1 MTKLTCDLCVNHPF
15 SKVVPC
21 WQSLV
26 DEFPCKSLYLCRYVG
41 LPCLF
46 ELVGSYL
53 STIMNLVF
61 NISFCYVVLLLLFV
75 SVKVVLCS
83 EIEEFY
89 PEERDALM
97 LIRDSLNSSVNL
109 HGNWTGPP
117 CIDNQSKWFGI
128 ICSNWHVVQIVLEG
142 VNLSGY
148 LPPTFLQNITFL
160 SQLDFRNNALFGPLP
175 SLKNMVFL
183 EQVLLSFNHFSG
195 SIPVEYVELS
205 SLQVLELQENYLDGQ
220 IPPFDQPS
228 LTSFNVSLNHL
239 SGPIPET
246 SVLQR
251 FPESSFDNNSDL
263 CGRPLN
269 KLCPVEPPAPSP
281 APFSSPPPGVVPPSP
296 AEEKNKKRLKVW
308 IIALIGAGSAL
319 FLVALIIIAF
329 LFPKRR
335 ASRNEARTNDSARYV
350 FGAWAKKMVSNAGTS
365 EGSERLGQLE
375 FSNKKVPVFDLDDLL
390 RASAEVLGRGNLGIT
405 YKATLEAGN
414 VVAVKRLSHMNEL
427 SKKEFLQQMQVL
439 GQTKHE
445 NLVEIISFYYSE
457 EQKLVIYE
465 LISDGTLFELLHE
478 GRGIGRIPL
487 DWTTRLAIIKDIA
500 KGLAFLHHSLP
511 SHKVPHANLKSTNV
525 LIHQDSK
532 GYHSKLTNYGFLAL
546 LPARKNAE
554 KLAIRR
560 STEFVKGK
568 KLTHKADVYCFGII
582 MLEII
587 TGKIPG
593 QIIGGIEDTANDLS
607 DWVRTVVNNDW
618 STDILDLEI
627 LAEREGHD
635 AMLKLTELALECT
648 DMTPEKRPKMSV
660 VLMRIEEIEQ
670 MRKDND

>member
-1 MTKLTCDLCVNHPF
+1 M
-15 SKVVPC
+15 
-21 WQSLV
+21 SLV
-26 DEFPCKSLYLCRYVG
+26 FKV
-41 LPCLF
+41 
-46 ELVGSYL
+46 
-53 STIMNLVF
+53 
-61 NISFCYVVLLLLFV
+61 SFLYVVLFV
-75 SVKVVLCS
+75 SFNMVLCI

-89 PEERDALM
+89 PEERDALI

-117 CIDNQSKWFGI
+117 CIDNHSRWIGI
-128 ICSNWHVVQIVLEG
+128 TCSNWHVVQIVLEG
-142 VNLSGY
+142 VDLSGY
-148 LPPTFLQNITFL
+148 LPPTFLLNITFL

-175 SLKNMVFL
+175 SLKNLVSL

-195 SIPVEYVELS
+195 SIPVEYVELP

-220 IPPFDQPS
+220 IPPFDQAS
-228 LTSFNVSLNHL
+228 LTSFNVSYNHL

-246 SVLQR
+246 PVLQR
-251 FPESSFDNNSDL
+251 FTESSYGNNSDL
-263 CGRPLN
+263 CGRPLD

-281 APFSSPPPGVVPPSP
+281 APFVIPPIP
-296 AEEKNKKRLKVW
+296 AVEPNKKRFHAW
-308 IIALIGAGSAL
+308 MIALIGAAAAL
-319 FLVALIIIAF
+319 FLLSLIIVVAF
-329 LFPKRR
+329 LFRKRR
-335 ASRNEARTNDSARYV
+335 RNGKEATRNDSAGYV
-350 FGAWAKKMVSNAGTS
+350 FGAWAKKMAYYAGNS
-365 EGSERLGQLE
+365 DVSERLGKLD
-375 FSNKKVPVFDLDDLL
+375 FSNKKLAVFDLDDLL

-405 YKATLEAGN
+405 YKATLETGTI
-414 VVAVKRLSHMNEL
+414 VAVKRLNHMNEL
-427 SKKEFLQQMQVL
+427 SKKEFLQQMELL

-445 NLVEIISFYYSE
+445 NLVEIVSFYYSE

-465 LISDGTLFELLHE
+465 LISDGSLFELLHE
-478 GRGIGRIPL
+478 GRGVGRMPL
-487 DWTTRLAIIKDIA
+487 NWTTRVCIIKDIA

-511 SHKVPHANLKSTNV
+511 SHKVPHANLKSSNV

-532 GYHSKLTNYGFLAL
+532 GYHSKLTDYGFLPL
-546 LPARKNAE
+546 LPAKQNAE

-560 STEFVKGK
+560 SPEFVKGK

-593 QIIGGIEDTANDLS
+593 HILGEIEETTNDLS

-648 DMTPEKRPKMSV
+648 DMTPEKRPKMSL
-660 VLMRIEEIEQ
+660 VLVRIEEIEQ
-670 MRKDND
+670 MRKEND